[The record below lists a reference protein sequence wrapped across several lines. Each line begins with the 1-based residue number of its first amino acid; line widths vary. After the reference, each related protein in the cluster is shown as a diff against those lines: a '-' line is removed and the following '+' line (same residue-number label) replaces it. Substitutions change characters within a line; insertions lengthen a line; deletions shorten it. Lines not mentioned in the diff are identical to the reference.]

1 MKNHDFLDDIRTLNN
16 AEKDAI
22 RLRFCRDLSFSE
34 MGKQLGITTRAAKL
48 ILIQALNK
56 VRIATCPDPDLV
68 A

>member
-1 MKNHDFLDDIRTLNN
+1 MKNHDFLDDIQTLNN

-22 RLRFCRDLSFSE
+22 RLRFCRDLSFAE

-48 ILIQALNK
+48 ILIHALNK
-56 VRIATCPDPDLV
+56 VWTAIGPKPGFA